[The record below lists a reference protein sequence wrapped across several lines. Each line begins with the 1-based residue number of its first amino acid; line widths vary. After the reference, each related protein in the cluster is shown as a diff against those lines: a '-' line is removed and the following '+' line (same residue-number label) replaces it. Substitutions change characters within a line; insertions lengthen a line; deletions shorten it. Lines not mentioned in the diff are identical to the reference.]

1 MRARMLL
8 LVLAILLV
16 AGFAAQNWSQITQP
30 TVLNFGVV
38 QATAPLGL
46 ILLTLLGLTLL
57 VFLASAASMRTHSL
71 VESRQHAKALQA
83 QRDLAERAEASRFTD
98 LRSLMDNHLRET
110 RQREQATS
118 SELDKT
124 LSQHHRELRN
134 QLEQM
139 YHLLATRIGEL
150 ERRLDSRPARVERVE
165 AVEAPMAARQEP
177 VPPGRVVEPEPLH
190 APHGR

>member
-8 LVLAILLV
+8 LVLAILVV
-16 AGFAAQNWSQITQP
+16 AGFAAQNWAQITQP
-30 TVLNFGVV
+30 SQLTFGVV

-57 VFLASAASMRTHSL
+57 VFLASAASMRTTSL
-71 VESRQHAKALQA
+71 VESRQHAKQLQQ
-83 QRDLAERAEASRFTD
+83 QRDLADKAEASRFTD
-98 LRSLMDNHLRET
+98 LRGVLDNHLRET
-110 RQREQATS
+110 RQREQTANT
-118 SELDKT
+118 ELDKT

-139 YHLLATRIGEL
+139 YHLLTTRLGEL
-150 ERRLDSRPARVERVE
+150 ERRLDSGGTRVERVE
-165 AVEAPMAARQEP
+165 RVEPPMAGRPDYAPQ
-177 VPPGRVVEPEPLH
+177 GRVVEPEPVH

>member
-8 LVLAILLV
+8 LTLAILVV

-30 TVLNFGVV
+30 TELTFGVV

-57 VFLASAASMRTHSL
+57 VFLASAASMRTSSL
-71 VESRQHAKALQA
+71 MESRQHAKQLQA
-83 QRDLAERAEASRFTD
+83 QRDLADRAEASRFTD
-98 LRSLMDNHLRET
+98 LRGVLDSHLRET
-110 RQREQATS
+110 RQREQTANA
-118 SELDKT
+118 ELEKT

-139 YHLLATRIGEL
+139 YHLLTTRMGEL
-150 ERRLDSRPARVERVE
+150 ERRLDSRGAHVERVE
-165 AVEAPMAARQEP
+165 RMETPMAGRPDYAPQ
-177 VPPGRVVEPEPLH
+177 GRVVEPEPVH
-190 APHGR
+190 GPHGR

>member
-1 MRARMLL
+1 MLL
-8 LVLAILLV
+8 LTLAIVVV
-16 AGFAAQNWSQITQP
+16 AGFAFQNWSQITQP
-30 TVLNFGVV
+30 TELTFGVV

-71 VESRQHAKALQA
+71 MESRQHAKQLQA
-83 QRDLAERAEASRFTD
+83 QRDLADRAEASRFTD
-98 LRSLMDNHLRET
+98 LRGVLDNHLRET
-110 RQREQATS
+110 RQREQTANA
-118 SELDKT
+118 ELEKT

-139 YHLLATRIGEL
+139 YHLLTSRMGEL
-150 ERRLDSRPARVERVE
+150 ERRLDSRPAPVERVERVE
-165 AVEAPMAARQEP
+165 TPMAGRP
-177 VPPGRVVEPEPLH
+177 DYVPPGRVVEPEPVH

>member
-16 AGFAAQNWSQITQP
+16 AAFAAQNWSQITQP
-30 TVLNFGVV
+30 SLLNFGVV

-71 VESRQHAKALQA
+71 MESRQHAKQLQA
-83 QRDLAERAEASRFTD
+83 QRDLADKAEASRFTD
-98 LRSLMDNHLRET
+98 LRGVLDNHLRET
-110 RQREQATS
+110 SQREQSANA
-118 SELDKT
+118 ELDKT
-124 LSQHHRELRN
+124 LAQHHRELRN

-139 YHLLATRIGEL
+139 YHLLTTRMGEL
-150 ERRLDSRPARVERVE
+150 ERRLDSRAAPVERVERVE
-165 AVEAPMAARQEP
+165 TPMAGRADYAPQ
-177 VPPGRVVEPEPLH
+177 GRVVEPEP
-190 APHGR
+190 AHGPPGR

>member
-8 LVLAILLV
+8 LTLAILVV

-30 TVLNFGVV
+30 TQLTFGVV

-57 VFLASAASMRTHSL
+57 VFLASAASMRTNSL
-71 VESRQHAKALQA
+71 MESRQHAKQLQA
-83 QRDLAERAEASRFTD
+83 QRDLADKAEASRFTD
-98 LRSLMDNHLRET
+98 LRGLLDNHLRET
-110 RQREQATS
+110 RQREQTANV
-118 SELDKT
+118 ELDKT

-139 YHLLATRIGEL
+139 YHLLTSRLGEL
-150 ERRLDSRPARVERVE
+150 ERRLDSGGPRVERVE
-165 AVEAPMAARQEP
+165 RVEPAMPGRADYAPQ
-177 VPPGRVVEPEPLH
+177 GRVVEPEPVH

>member
-8 LVLAILLV
+8 LTLAILVV

-30 TVLNFGVV
+30 TQLTFGVV

-57 VFLASAASMRTHSL
+57 VFLASAASMRTRSL
-71 VESRQHAKALQA
+71 VESRQHAKQLQA
-83 QRDLAERAEASRFTD
+83 QRDLADKAEASRFTD
-98 LRSLMDNHLRET
+98 LRGVLDSHLRET
-110 RQREQATS
+110 RQREQTANA
-118 SELDKT
+118 ELEKS

-139 YHLLATRIGEL
+139 YHLLTSRMGEL
-150 ERRLDSRPARVERVE
+150 ERRLDSRGPQVERVERVE
-165 AVEAPMAARQEP
+165 APVAGRADYAPT
-177 VPPGRVVEPEPLH
+177 GRVVEPEPVH
-190 APHGR
+190 APPVR